1 MGGTGQMNSPLH
13 MQERRASFFDEEP
26 PGVGEFHTDNAPIVP
41 NKQANSMLFFDLS
54 DLSAK
59 RRLAEVQS
67 MGGPREIQLFA
78 QDNDCV

>member
-13 MQERRASFFDEEP
+13 MQERSASFFDEDS
-26 PGVGEFHTDNAPIVP
+26 PGVGEFHTDNTSIVA

-59 RRLAEVQS
+59 RRLGEVQS
-67 MGGPREIQLFA
+67 MGGPREVQLFG
-78 QDNDCV
+78 QGNDCV

>member
-1 MGGTGQMNSPLH
+1 
-13 MQERRASFFDEEP
+13 
-26 PGVGEFHTDNAPIVP
+26 
-41 NKQANSMLFFDLS
+41 MLFFDLS